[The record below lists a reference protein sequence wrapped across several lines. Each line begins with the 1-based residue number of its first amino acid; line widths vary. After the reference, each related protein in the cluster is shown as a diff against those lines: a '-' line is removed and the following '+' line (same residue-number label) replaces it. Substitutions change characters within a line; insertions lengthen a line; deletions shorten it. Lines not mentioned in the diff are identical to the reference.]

1 MGGVV
6 VGGGGGV
13 SGWCGGGR
21 GGVSGW
27 CGGGRG
33 GGKWVVWWWERG
45 VNGWCGGGRGV
56 REISGELKG
65 RKSTPS
71 RRGKFVGGATGR
83 G

>member
-6 VGGGGGV
+6 VGGGV
-13 SGWCGGGR
+13 S
-21 GGVSGW
+21 
-27 CGGGRG
+27 
-33 GGKWVVWWWERG
+33 
-45 VNGWCGGGRGV
+45 GWCGGGRGV